1 MKKNGDE
8 NVFKKLQRFGLL
20 FAFGLAAVALL
31 GACSSDED
39 SGGEAPGTL
48 TEANETTVAVTL
60 SEWAVEPDA
69 SSVPAGEVKFSVS
82 NEGTI
87 PHELVIIRS
96 EADPEALPVEGGI
109 VPEDEVDVVGEVE
122 EFPAG
127 ETDSG
132 SFNLGAGNYLLICN
146 IPAHYEQGMRVALT
160 IE

>member
-1 MKKNGDE
+1 M
-8 NVFKKLQRFGLL
+8 FKRLQRFGLL
-20 FAFGLAAVALL
+20 VAFGLAAVALL

-39 SGGEAPGTL
+39 SSGEATGTP
-48 TEANETTVAVTL
+48 TETSETTLAVTL

-82 NEGTI
+82 NEGTV

-96 EADPEALPVEGGI
+96 EAAPDALPVEGGI
-109 VPEDEVDVVGEVE
+109 VPEDEVDFVGEVE

-132 SFNLGAGNYLLICN
+132 SFNLDAGNYVLICN
-146 IPAHYEQGMRVALT
+146 IPTHYEQGMRVALKV
-160 IE
+160 E